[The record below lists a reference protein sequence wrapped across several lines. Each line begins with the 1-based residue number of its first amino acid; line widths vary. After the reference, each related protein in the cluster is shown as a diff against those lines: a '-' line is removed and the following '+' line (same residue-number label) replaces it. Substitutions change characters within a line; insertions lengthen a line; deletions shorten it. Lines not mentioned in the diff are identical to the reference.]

1 MVNSRA
7 PEMWE
12 HISEHVD
19 FMGAKVL
26 DVGCGYGD
34 LLTYA
39 AEAGAVYVVGIDKD
53 EYSLDI
59 TREKL
64 EETGVKFKLH
74 NRDIN
79 NRWDL
84 FGFDIVICTSVLPYV
99 GNMDKIAL
107 RLAAAGR
114 RAIIEMQYYGDGPGP
129 IAIASDHEMEM
140 WLRNYWRNVKAI
152 GTSFTGRTP
161 PVRSLW
167 LCTNME
173 S

>member
-1 MVNSRA
+1 MINSRA

-19 FMGAKVL
+19 FKGASVL

-39 AEAGAVYVVGIDKD
+39 ARAGASYVVGVDIDR
-53 EYSLDI
+53 YSLDV
-59 TREKL
+59 TRNKL
-64 EETGVKFKLH
+64 KETGVAYKLQH
-74 NRDIN
+74 MDIN
-79 NRWDL
+79 KKWDL
-84 FGFDIVICTSVLPYV
+84 FGFDVVICTSVLPYV
-99 GNMDKIAL
+99 DDMNKIAM
-107 RLAAAGR
+107 RLAVAGKK
-114 RAIIEMQYYGDGPGP
+114 AIIEMQYHGDGPGP
-129 IAIASDHEMEM
+129 LMIASDSDMEM
-140 WLRNYWRNVKAI
+140 WLHNYWRNVKAI
-152 GTSFTGRTP
+152 GTSFTGRIP